1 MGASDLISVALGNKK
16 NPTTNMSK
24 KDSSSR
30 YISFNG
36 KVSTISVFKNLESYK
51 VQVSS
56 TQQVYDSIKKLGEA
70 KVDENAGIILGNISY
85 SGKDNSI
92 LTLNIT
98 GFKPLS
104 YRERNDERL
113 DGKEGP
119 QIGFLTKLAFSVVLA
134 RKPKNLPQGG
144 TYLTQKVVA
153 LLGQLGKGIGF
164 YHSHPTID
172 KLGSADKDEIR
183 EMVKVTEMTESGK
196 FHVLARSTGM
206 GFSLYYFGRV
216 PGMKFMNK
224 RLKPAEPIAYYMIN
238 NIIKPIPWL
247 IT

>member
-1 MGASDLISVALGNKK
+1 MGAGELIPTAISSENKPV
-16 NPTTNMSK
+16 NAISQ
-24 KDSSSR
+24 KDSSLR
-30 YISFNG
+30 FISFNG
-36 KVSTISVFKNLESYK
+36 KVSTGSVFKNLEAHK

-56 TQQVYDSIKKLGEA
+56 TQQVYDSIKRLGEA
-70 KVDENAGIILGNISY
+70 KIDENAGIILGNISY
-85 SGKDNSI
+85 SGENNSV
-92 LTLNIT
+92 LTLNVT

-104 YRERNDERL
+104 YQERNDERL

-119 QIGFLTKLAFSVVLA
+119 QVGFLTKLAFSVILL
-134 RKPKNLPQGG
+134 RRPKDLPQGG
-144 TYLTQKVVA
+144 TYLTRPVIERLKA
-153 LLGQLGKGIGF
+153 LGSGIGF

-183 EMVKVTEMTESGK
+183 ELVKVTKSGK

-206 GFSLYYFGRV
+206 GFSLYYFGRL

-238 NIIKPIPWL
+238 DIIKPIPWL

>member
-1 MGASDLISVALGNKK
+1 MAEQA
-16 NPTTNMSK
+16 T
-24 KDSSSR
+24 R

-36 KVSTISVFKNLESYK
+36 KVSSSSVFKNLDSYK
-51 VQVSS
+51 VQAVS
-56 TQQVYDSIKKLGEA
+56 TKQVYDSIKNLGEA
-70 KVDENAGIILGNISY
+70 KVDENAGIILGSVSY

-92 LTLNIT
+92 LILNIT

-119 QIGFLTKLAFSVVLA
+119 QVGFLTKLAFSVILA
-134 RKPKNLPQGG
+134 RRPKNLPQGG

-216 PGMKFMNK
+216 PGMKALNK
-224 RLKPAEPIAYYMIN
+224 RLKPVEPIAYYSVNDKIV
-238 NIIKPIPWL
+238 PIPWI

>member
-1 MGASDLISVALGNKK
+1 MGARDLISVAFGNKK
-16 NPTTNMSK
+16 NPTTNISK
-24 KDSSSR
+24 KDSSSG
-30 YISFNG
+30 YINFNG
-36 KVSTISVFKNLESYK
+36 KVSTISLFKNLEAHK

-56 TQQVYDSIKKLGEA
+56 TQQVYDSIKNLGEA

-85 SGKDNSI
+85 SGKDNSV
-92 LTLNIT
+92 LTLNVT

-104 YRERNDERL
+104 YQERNDERL

-172 KLGSADKDEIR
+172 KLGSSDKKEIKQ
-183 EMVKVTEMTESGK
+183 MIAVPQFKDSGK
-196 FHVLARSTGM
+196 FHILTRSSGR

-224 RLKPAEPIAYYMIN
+224 RLKPVEPIAYYSVNDKIV
-238 NIIKPIPWL
+238 PIPWT
-247 IT
+247 IV

>member
-1 MGASDLISVALGNKK
+1 MAEQA
-16 NPTTNMSK
+16 T
-24 KDSSSR
+24 R

-36 KVSTISVFKNLESYK
+36 KVSSSSVFKNLDSYK
-51 VQVSS
+51 VQAVS
-56 TQQVYDSIKKLGEA
+56 TKQVYDSIKNLGEA
-70 KVDENAGIILGNISY
+70 KVDENAGIIRGSESY
-85 SGKDNSI
+85 SGENNSI
-92 LTLNIT
+92 LTLNVT

-104 YRERNDERL
+104 YQERNDERL

-119 QIGFLTKLAFSVVLA
+119 QVGFLTKLAFSVILA
-134 RKPKNLPQGG
+134 RRPKNLPQGG
-144 TYLTQKVVA
+144 TYLTQKVVDV
-153 LLGQLGKGIGF
+153 LGELGELGEEEKGIGF

-183 EMVKVTEMTESGK
+183 KMVKVTEMAESGK

-206 GFSLYYFGRV
+206 GFSLYYFGRL

-238 NIIKPIPWL
+238 DIIKPIPWL